1 VSGALK
7 HLEFKLI
14 RTERQIY
21 VSKGD
26 LHDILLGE
34 LRQLKQKQYPE
45 GGQFNLISQNQPNGL
60 SYLSTAEAI
69 ASPAMGLPHAIGRE
83 RAITVRSRSSVE
95 GQA

>member
-1 VSGALK
+1 MSGVLR

-21 VSKGD
+21 VFKGD

-45 GGQFNLISQNQPNGL
+45 GGPFNRISQNQPNGL
-60 SYLSTAEAI
+60 SYLSTGRSHCE
-69 ASPAMGLPHAIGRE
+69 SCNGLPRAIGRE
-83 RAITVRSRSSVE
+83 RAITVRSRSGVE